1 MSALSKDLHERLRG
15 KFNSLTMGRDD
26 GAKTLVPDEAV
37 FFEFE
42 FAEGAN
48 DYGSVVVSILD
59 EGALKVYFKSDIVEE
74 ADAEG
79 KSKWYDF
86 LKDLRFLAPKI
97 C

>member
-1 MSALSKDLHERLRG
+1 
-15 KFNSLTMGRDD
+15 MGRDD

-42 FAEGAN
+42 FAEGVN

-59 EGALKVYFKSDIVEE
+59 EGSLKVYFKSDIVEE

-79 KSKWYDF
+79 KGKWYDF
-86 LKDLRFLAPKI
+86 LKDLRFFSSQNMLNY
-97 C
+97 